1 VAESPHDEKALE
13 GLKSLLGLADDAERE
28 QAEQHLKTF
37 LETRQLSAEQ
47 LEVKV
52 YNHLLN
58 FFELY

>member
-1 VAESPHDEKALE
+1 M
-13 GLKSLLGLADDAERE
+13 GLADDAERE